1 MMDILEEYRA
11 ALAEVPRCE
20 QMLDA
25 TNGSREW
32 AGMLAAAR
40 RQVHS
45 IEARLR
51 GALDDPMYRQRLVLE
66 RIADALDVLAAQVRY
81 EATEE
86 YHSELENLAYWQ
98 GPLGD
103 TSPDHIAENIAT
115 HQKRIAEL
123 KAAYPWLGVA
133 K

>member
-11 ALAEVPRCE
+11 AQYEEVWCLHN
-20 QMLDA
+20 LDR
-25 TNGSREW
+25 TSGEREW
-32 AGMLAAAR
+32 AEKAEAAR
-40 RQVHS
+40 RQVIG
-45 IEARLR
+45 IELRLR
-51 GALDDPMYRQRLVLE
+51 EALDDPMYRQRLVLE
-66 RIADALDVLAAQVRY
+66 RIADALDVLASQVRY

-115 HQKRIAEL
+115 HQERIAEL
-123 KAAYPWLGVA
+123 KAAYPWLGAA